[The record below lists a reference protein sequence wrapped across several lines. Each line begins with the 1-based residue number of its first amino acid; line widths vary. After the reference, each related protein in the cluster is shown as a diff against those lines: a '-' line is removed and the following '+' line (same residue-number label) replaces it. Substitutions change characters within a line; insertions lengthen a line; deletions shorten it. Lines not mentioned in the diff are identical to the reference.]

1 MITSQ
6 AMQRREQVADR
17 AGSLVTERVRAL
29 IETAQARAERVRR
42 DAADEARRLD
52 GRRMQAASRIVSQ
65 IEDLEGALGRLR
77 QQMQAEHAVEGSYVD
92 EGRLIEV
99 VQDRGSSR
107 RGRETASPSA
117 PPAATSEV
125 EGPTAEVDE
134 PEAEVQEPSDVEE
147 PAAYAE
153 EPPTE
158 VGEHAD
164 EVEPDDQEAAAD
176 VSDEPVIEES
186 EVPSAET
193 KVAQQFKSAPAGERS
208 EHEQDTQRARFSFRR
223 KRESREAPAG
233 ATPGAGEPEPEQRTQ
248 EAYGC
253 AVCGRGFA
261 GNEDELKSLGWVVA
275 ASGEVTCAD
284 CHSAGWLRPS
294 G

>member
-1 MITSQ
+1 
-6 AMQRREQVADR
+6 MQRREQVADR
-17 AGSLVTERVRAL
+17 AGSLVTERVRGL

-42 DAADEARRLD
+42 DAAGEAQRLD
-52 GRRMQAASRIVSQ
+52 GRRMQAASRIVLQ

-92 EGRLIEV
+92 EGRLIES

-125 EGPTAEVDE
+125 EGPTADVDE

-153 EPPTE
+153 EPATE

-176 VSDEPVIEES
+176 VSDEPVIEEG

-193 KVAQQFKSAPAGERS
+193 KVAQGFKSAPAGERS
-208 EHEQDTQRARFSFRR
+208 EHEQDTQRARFSFLR

-233 ATPGAGEPEPEQRTQ
+233 ATPGAGEPEPEQQTQ